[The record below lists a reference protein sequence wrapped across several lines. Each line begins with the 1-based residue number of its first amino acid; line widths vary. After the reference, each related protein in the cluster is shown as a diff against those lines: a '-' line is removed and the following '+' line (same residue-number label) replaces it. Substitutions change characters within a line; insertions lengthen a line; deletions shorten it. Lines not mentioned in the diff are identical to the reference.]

1 MDYTPES
8 VMKCLDSHVSQ
19 LMEHFDA
26 VQIFVSRY
34 DGETGNTGSIHR
46 GKGNWYAR
54 VGQVGEWLSEADEEA
69 RDGMR
74 THIGDDE

>member
-8 VMKCLDSHVSQ
+8 VVKCVDSHVAQ

-26 VQIFVSRY
+26 VQIFVSRH

-46 GKGNWYAR
+46 GGGNWYAR
-54 VGQVGEWLSEADEEA
+54 VGQVQEWLSEADEDV
-69 RDGMR
+69 RDNMR
-74 THIGDDE
+74 MHDGDCL